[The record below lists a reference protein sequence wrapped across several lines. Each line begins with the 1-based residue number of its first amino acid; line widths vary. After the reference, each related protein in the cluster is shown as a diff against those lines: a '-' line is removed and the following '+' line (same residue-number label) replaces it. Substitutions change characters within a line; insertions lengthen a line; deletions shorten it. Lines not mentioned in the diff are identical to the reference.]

1 MRQYNTLM
9 IMKAGFFLRHIWTIF
24 FLFVMVL
31 NSGQLFG
38 QRQQYEL
45 ACIAF
50 YNVEN
55 LFDTIN
61 EPGKMDID
69 YTPEGRYLWD
79 TEKYLDK
86 LDKLAWVLKRL
97 GTEKSPDGA
106 AVIGLAEVE
115 NRRVLEDL
123 ANHKDIRDRNY
134 QVVHYESPDFRG
146 IDNALFYNPDYFEYI
161 SSRALP
167 YEMER
172 PDGSIER
179 IREVLLV
186 TGKLMGEKIHIM
198 VNHWPSRRG
207 GEAATRYKRV
217 HGAQVNR
224 AIVDSLKAIDPMTKV
239 IVMGDFND
247 DPVNESIKKYLK
259 AVGSQ
264 DRMSKENMY
273 NPYYDAFRKGLGT
286 NAWRDSWSL
295 FDQIILSYG
304 LVHERE
310 DGWRYFRSEI
320 YNDRRLVQRTGR
332 YAGYPYR
339 SFAGG
344 QYIGGYSDHFPV
356 FVYLVRPVR

>member
-1 MRQYNTLM
+1 MLFSSVFRRFLPVALIATM
-9 IMKAGFFLRHIWTIF
+9 ILGS
-24 FLFVMVL
+24 VQL
-31 NSGQLFG
+31 NA
-38 QRQQYEL
+38 QRQQFEL

-123 ANHKDIRDRNY
+123 AAHEDIRDRNY

-161 SSRALP
+161 SSRPLP
-167 YEMER
+167 FEIER
-172 PDGSIER
+172 PDGSIEKNR
-179 IREVLLV
+179 DVLLV
-186 TGKLMGEKIHIM
+186 TGKLMGEKIHVM

-207 GEAATRYKRV
+207 GEAATRYKRNR
-217 HGAQVNR
+217 GAQVNR
-224 AIVDSLKAIDPMTKV
+224 AIVDSLKAEDPMAKV

-247 DPVNESIKKYLK
+247 DPVNESIKKYIN
-259 AVGSQ
+259 AVG
-264 DRMSKENMY
+264 DRDAMEPENMY
-273 NPYYDAFRKGLGT
+273 NPFYDAFRRGLGT

-295 FDQIILSYG
+295 FDQIIVSYG
-304 LVHERE
+304 LAHEQG

-320 YNDRRLVQRTGR
+320 WNHRKLVQRTGR
-332 YAGYPYR
+332 FKGYPYR

-356 FVYLVRPVR
+356 FIYLVRPVQ

>member
-1 MRQYNTLM
+1 MKLKSTRLVGRWLSVLVISLFLTLQ
-9 IMKAGFFLRHIWTIF
+9 IQA
-24 FLFVMVL
+24 
-31 NSGQLFG
+31 
-38 QRQQYEL
+38 QRQQFEL

-61 EPGKMDID
+61 EPGKMDLD

-79 TEKYLDK
+79 TEKYKDK
-86 LDKLAWVLKRL
+86 LMKLADVISVL
-97 GTEKSPDGA
+97 GTEMTPLGA
-106 AVIGLAEVE
+106 SVVGLAEVE

-123 ANHKDIRDRNY
+123 AAQPQLAERNY
-134 QVVHYESPDFRG
+134 QIVHYESPDFRG
-146 IDNALFYNPDYFEYI
+146 IDNALFYNPDHFEYI

-167 YEMER
+167 FELER
-172 PDGSIER
+172 DDGSMER

-186 TGKLMGEKIHIM
+186 TGKLMGEKVHIM

-207 GEAATRYKRV
+207 GEEATRYKRI
-217 HGAQVNR
+217 HGAKINR
-224 AIVDSLKAIDPMTKV
+224 GIVDSLKQVDPHTKIV
-239 IVMGDFND
+239 VMGDFND
-247 DPVNESIKKYLK
+247 DPVNHSITRYLK
-259 AVGSQ
+259 AIGST
-264 DRMSKENMY
+264 DKMEPHHMY
-273 NPYYDAFRKGLGT
+273 NPYYDAFQRGLGT

-304 LVHERE
+304 LVKERGE
-310 DGWRYFRSEI
+310 GWRYYKAEI
-320 YNDRRLVQRTGR
+320 YNDRKLVQRTGR

-356 FVYLVRPVR
+356 FVYLVRPVSN